1 MKHLPHAVVLSVL
14 FAALSVSAQSENT
27 YLRLSA
33 GTGLLTD
40 STVQVFGGDDATA
53 EFDAGYALSAAYGQ
67 TSENISFLRAEI
79 EVDVQKNSLSSI
91 GSTFRLGGST
101 GGGEVFSLRG
111 MINGYIDIP
120 TGIFVTPYLLA
131 GAGGNYVDV
140 DLDGYSDNTFVVAA
154 QIGGGA
160 AFEITERVSVDAR
173 YRYVLSDNAKFQ
185 EVAEMEYSA
194 HLLQVGLSLSF

>member
-1 MKHLPHAVVLSVL
+1 MKKLSIACTLL
-14 FAALSVSAQSENT
+14 FVCSVLSVSAQSENT

-67 TSENISFLRAEI
+67 TSENIPFLRAEI

-91 GSTFRLGGST
+91 GSTFGLGDDAGD
-101 GGGEVFSLRG
+101 GDVFSVRG
-111 MINGYIDIP
+111 MINGYVDIP
-120 TGIFVTPYLLA
+120 TGTFVTPYLLA

-160 AFEITERVSVDAR
+160 AFEITERISVDAR

-194 HLLQVGLSLSF
+194 HLLQLGLSLSF